1 MTEFEFGGFS
11 CRAEGSGGTLA
22 LLFSGFDRELFA
34 DVGGILAQSC
44 GGVTLAEFG
53 DIDWDR
59 DYSPWEAAGTN
70 GRVFSG
76 GADRLV
82 GFLPDIVQ
90 ELSRRYG
97 EFSRVYLCGY
107 SLGGLFA
114 LYSAAVWDFP
124 ALCGAASCSGSMW
137 FPGWT
142 EFLREHPIHG
152 DVFLSLGGKEKNSP
166 DPMMASVEEKTMEV
180 KRIAERTARVVFRN
194 EPGGHFSR
202 VPQRLARAVEYLSE
216 CK

>member
-11 CRAEGSGGTLA
+11 CRTEGSGGTLA

-34 DVGGILAQSC
+34 DVGGILAQSG

-97 EFSRVYLCGY
+97 EFSRVYLCG
-107 SLGGLFA
+107 
-114 LYSAAVWDFP
+114 
-124 ALCGAASCSGSMW
+124 
-137 FPGWT
+137 
-142 EFLREHPIHG
+142 
-152 DVFLSLGGKEKNSP
+152 
-166 DPMMASVEEKTMEV
+166 
-180 KRIAERTARVVFRN
+180 
-194 EPGGHFSR
+194 
-202 VPQRLARAVEYLSE
+202 
-216 CK
+216 

>member
-180 KRIAERTARVVFRN
+180 KRIAERTAR

-202 VPQRLARAVEYLSE
+202 VPQRLARAVEYLAE

>member
-180 KRIAERTARVVFRN
+180 KRIAERTAHVVFRN

-202 VPQRLARAVEYLSE
+202 VPQRLARAVEYLAE